1 MQNQPLKCE
10 SLQNQ
15 GAKCAISRIVCRI
28 LPNSAKP
35 VRSFTADF
43 ARPFSFFPQLTSPS
57 HNSAFFLTFLHYPF
71 KLSNALSIHF
81 LLFLILYELSTFHTL
96 FLISFKTP
104 TTMQERSCVLS
115 FSTFFAKYFC
125 SDFRFSKF
133 LQVHFLLFCSQVF
146 SRTYF
151 SPYTGLYAS
160 AVSYVPSFMGLHVF
174 QNVLECYF
182 VLVFSEF
189 LQNILFRLFDF
200 LNSSKFTF
208 YFSVLKCSQE
218 HLF

>member
-1 MQNQPLKCE
+1 
-10 SLQNQ
+10 
-15 GAKCAISRIVCRI
+15 
-28 LPNSAKP
+28 
-35 VRSFTADF
+35 
-43 ARPFSFFPQLTSPS
+43 
-57 HNSAFFLTFLHYPF
+57 
-71 KLSNALSIHF
+71 
-81 LLFLILYELSTFHTL
+81 
-96 FLISFKTP
+96 
-104 TTMQERSCVLS
+104 MQERSCVLS

-151 SPYTGLYAS
+151 SPYTGSYAS

-189 LQNILFRLFDF
+189 LQNIFVQTFWF
-200 LNSSKFTF
+200 SKFLQVHFLLFCSQVFSRTPLLILIQGCMHPLSVMYRPLLHFLCSRTF
-208 YFSVLKCSQE
+208 LHPLVLKCSFV
-218 HLF
+218 LYFFCKIFLSRLSIF